1 MLPGAAIILTLPF
14 DTVPAD
20 KYNPAQVRLLP
31 AARLFYMAI
40 IPEFFINSVTSIGV
54 RNGAGI
60 SWTGTGFFIVRV
72 FDAEGNARPM
82 LVTNKHVLANKC
94 SIVLRLKKRDNS
106 TLDIVDAA
114 LYENGVKLYYE
125 HPNANVDIAV
135 LPLNGKFITDNN
147 IEFAAFDID
156 KHAMTSEELRYE
168 GVDEGTLIHMLGFP
182 MGLVNINSNL
192 PICRL
197 GCIARISAAQ
207 ILESYNI
214 LADIQNFPGNS
225 GSPIVTRPEI
235 VSIEGTKS
243 LNKSVLVG
251 IVHSYIP
258 YRENL
263 INSQTQQVVEIR
275 SENSGIALIHPVEFI
290 REVVDEIVKP
300 FNEKANSQNQ
310 TEEE

>member
-1 MLPGAAIILTLPF
+1 
-14 DTVPAD
+14 
-20 KYNPAQVRLLP
+20 
-31 AARLFYMAI
+31 
-40 IPEFFINSVTSIGV
+40 
-54 RNGAGI
+54 
-60 SWTGTGFFIVRV
+60 
-72 FDAEGNARPM
+72 
-82 LVTNKHVLANKC
+82 
-94 SIVLRLKKRDNS
+94 
-106 TLDIVDAA
+106 
-114 LYENGVKLYYE
+114 
-125 HPNANVDIAV
+125 
-135 LPLNGKFITDNN
+135 
-147 IEFAAFDID
+147 
-156 KHAMTSEELRYE
+156 
-168 GVDEGTLIHMLGFP
+168 
-182 MGLVNINSNL
+182 MGLVNINDNL

-197 GCIARISAAQ
+197 GCIARISVAQ

-300 FNEKANSQNQ
+300 FNERANLQNQ
-310 TEEE
+310 TEEN